1 MNTDPARP
9 LIVIPT
15 YNNGTTLPDVVRGA
29 LDTGL
34 DVLVVD
40 DGSTDDG
47 PGLLSEL
54 PATVIGYGENRG
66 KGAAILE
73 AGRWAAEHHYT
84 HVITIDADGQHD
96 PGEVGVFLD
105 AIRADPAA
113 LVLGKRDFDSPDVPD
128 SSKFGRNFSN
138 FWVKITSGQNVSDSQ
153 SGYRAYPVEILTRIR
168 CRSKRYNFEVEI
180 LVRAIWAGFPVS
192 SVGISV
198 VYSDETRAGSHFDP
212 WRDNIRI
219 SLTYARLFL
228 RHVAPVPHKKL
239 HGPSNRQL
247 LKEYFTGP
255 KTLFRM
261 LLQEN
266 LSMREI
272 VLACMLGI
280 FLGTLPLIGL
290 HSVAIIFVAT
300 RLRLN
305 RLIAFNI
312 SHFCAPPV
320 VPALCIE
327 AGHWLRTGGF
337 IILDQDTIRNIGN
350 DIWGYI
356 GDYLLGS
363 VVMAPVLAGVT
374 GFVVYCIL
382 SAVRIFRGHRGREKH
397 GVG

>member
-1 MNTDPARP
+1 MNSEATRV

-15 YNNGTTLPDVVRGA
+15 YNNRTTLPEVVRRA
-29 LDTGL
+29 VDTGL
-34 DVLVVD
+34 DVLVVN
-40 DGSTDDG
+40 DGSTDGG
-47 PGLLSEL
+47 PELLSEL
-54 PATVIGYGENRG
+54 PVTVIGYGENRG
-66 KGAAILE
+66 KGAAIKE
-73 AGRWAAEHHYT
+73 AGRWAAVHRYT

-96 PGEVGVFLD
+96 PAEAGVFL
-105 AIRADPAA
+105 AAVRADPSA
-113 LVLGKRDFDSPDVPD
+113 LVLGKRDFDSPEVPD

-138 FWVKITSGQNVSDSQ
+138 FWVKLTSGNNVSDSQ
-153 SGYRAYPVEILTRIR
+153 SGYRAYPVEILTRID

-180 LVRAIWAGFPVS
+180 LVRAIWAGYPVH
-192 SVGISV
+192 SVEVSV
-198 VYSDETRAGSHFDP
+198 RYSEATRDGSHFDP
-212 WRDNIRI
+212 WRDNVRI

-228 RHVAPVPHKKL
+228 RHIAPIPHKKL
-239 HGPSNRQL
+239 HGPTNMRL

-266 LSMREI
+266 LSTREI

-337 IILDQDTIRNIGN
+337 IVLDQDTVHNIGN
-350 DIWGYI
+350 NIWGYI

-363 VVMAPVLAGVT
+363 AIMAPVLAGMT
-374 GFVVYCIL
+374 GFIVYCIV
-382 SAVRIFRGHRGREKH
+382 SVVRIFRRRGDRERH
-397 GVG
+397 SVG